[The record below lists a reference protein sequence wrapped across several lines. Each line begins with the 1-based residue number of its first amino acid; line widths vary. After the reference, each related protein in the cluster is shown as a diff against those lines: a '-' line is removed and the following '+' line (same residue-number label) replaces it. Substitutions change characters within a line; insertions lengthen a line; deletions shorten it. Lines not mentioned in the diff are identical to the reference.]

1 MRFVALVLWLAV
13 SLHAAT
19 YDLLVQGAL
28 DVELGPLLAALQNKK
43 EVRVETW
50 TFWTGRI
57 GKQKVVISRTDVG
70 SINAVASTVLGIQK
84 FRPKRI
90 INQGTAGGH
99 SRRVKLWDIVI
110 GEKTTDYAAFKTEH
124 AEEGAGVHP
133 EKWQPRG
140 HAFRFDPAK
149 PTDHLNFAGDP
160 YLMEKAEKVP
170 YSKGK
175 VYRGNV
181 GTAFQYNRELDYLK
195 AMNKIFGTDS
205 EDMESA
211 YAAGAAAA
219 HKVPFLA
226 IRIISDTEWEHPRFE
241 RIAGQYCAEFVRDL
255 ILALP

>member
-1 MRFVALVLWLAV
+1 MRLLLLILSLAV
-13 SLHAAT
+13 SLSAAS

-28 DVELGPLLAALQNKK
+28 DIELGPLLAALENKK
-43 EVRVETW
+43 EHRIETW

-57 GKQKVVISRTDVG
+57 GRQKVVISRTDVG
-70 SINAVASTVLGIQK
+70 SINAVASTVLGIQR

-110 GEKTTDYAAFKTEH
+110 GEKTTDYAAFITDH
-124 AEEGAGVHP
+124 ADDGAGIHP
-133 EKWQPRG
+133 EKWKPRG

-149 PTDHLNFAGDP
+149 PTDHLNFTGDS
-160 YLMEKAEKVP
+160 YLMERAEKIP
-170 YSKGK
+170 YARGK
-175 VYRGNV
+175 VYRGNI
-181 GTAFQYNRELDYLK
+181 GTAFQYNRELDYLT

-211 YAAGAAAA
+211 YTAGAAAA

-226 IRIISDTEWEHPRFE
+226 IRIISDTEWEHPQFE